1 MRRVTGYKDYTTR
14 EGDTFDALAL
24 EMYGEE
30 MLAHYI
36 AEFNPDYADVL
47 IFDANVALRLPI
59 VEGAETPETL
69 PPWRRDSEDEDEPL
83 LQRGGY
89 IRGRVGELLR
99 ARNVRRKASRHP
111 RDPLQ

>member
-1 MRRVTGYKDYTTR
+1 MRGPSVLPHGPGAPIAPAAPGRRTPR
-14 EGDTFDALAL
+14 ERFDALAL

-69 PPWRRDSEDEDEPL
+69 PPWRRDSEDEDDS
-83 LQRGGY
+83 
-89 IRGRVGELLR
+89 
-99 ARNVRRKASRHP
+99 A
-111 RDPLQ
+111 

>member
-36 AEFNPDYADVL
+36 VEFNPDYADVL
-47 IFDANVALRLPI
+47 IVALRLPI

-69 PPWRRDSEDEDEPL
+69 PPWRRDSEDEDDS
-83 LQRGGY
+83 
-89 IRGRVGELLR
+89 
-99 ARNVRRKASRHP
+99 A
-111 RDPLQ
+111 

>member
-1 MRRVTGYKDYTTR
+1 M
-14 EGDTFDALAL
+14 AL

-36 AEFNPDYADVL
+36 VEFNPDYADVL

-69 PPWRRDSEDEDEPL
+69 PPWRRDSEDEDDS
-83 LQRGGY
+83 
-89 IRGRVGELLR
+89 
-99 ARNVRRKASRHP
+99 A
-111 RDPLQ
+111 